1 MAAKKT
7 PTAILVVGR
16 DEGLIKLI
24 ADALSAGGYAITGA
38 DSGRSAVAN
47 LRKRR
52 ADLMLLDLHLSDMS
66 GAILLDR
73 LKQEGLAVPFV
84 VVTGG
89 SDEKA
94 AVEMMKQGALDYV
107 TKDSSILDLLPPVV
121 KSALDIVEKQ
131 KMLAAVQVQRRRL
144 EKEVLDSSDREQQ
157 RIGADLHDGLG
168 QQLTAIELMGVA
180 LKAEVEALDPRLG
193 QQLDKITNLLRETI
207 AQTRSLARGLAPLNG
222 QPDAFQNGLI
232 DLADQSNSLG
242 RLHCRVDGL
251 SKRPLKDRTAAGHL
265 FRIAQEAVN
274 NAVKHSGASEVVLRW
289 KNLPDGFRL
298 EVSDNGK
305 GIPRKAVRGLGLGIM
320 NYRADIIGASLTVAS
335 KPGKGTHIVCLLPR
349 RT

>member
-1 MAAKKT
+1 M
-7 PTAILVVGR
+7 PW
-16 DEGLIKLI
+16 
-24 ADALSAGGYAITGA
+24 SAGGYVAVTGA
-38 DSGRSAVAN
+38 RDSGSSAVAK

-89 SDEKA
+89 NDEKA

-107 TKDSSILDLLPPVV
+107 TKDSAILDLLPPVV
-121 KSALDIVEKQ
+121 KSALDIVEKR
-131 KMLAAVQVQRRRL
+131 KLLAAVQVERRRL

-180 LKAEVEALDPRLG
+180 LKEEVVILDPRLG
-193 QQLDKITNLLRETI
+193 RRFDKITDLLRKAI
-207 AQTRSLARGLAPLNG
+207 GQTRSLARGLAPLNE

-232 DLADQSNSLG
+232 DLAAQSNSLG
-242 RLHCRVDGL
+242 RLRCRVASL
-251 SKRPLKDRTAAGHL
+251 SKRPLRDRAAAGHL

-289 KNLPDGFRL
+289 RHLPDGFRL
-298 EVSDNGK
+298 EISDDGK
-305 GIPRKAVRGLGLGIM
+305 GIPQAAVRGLGLGIM
-320 NYRADIIGASLTVAS
+320 NYRADIIGANLTVAS
-335 KPGKGTHIVCLLPR
+335 KPGKGTHIVCVLPR